1 MIVTYVLFNY
11 LSELIAHIVLDIT
24 IGVSVLLIC
33 RAFFTMRFHSSS
45 SSFASSKSM
54 SSGSA
59 DKRWPAGKLKATGT
73 RAVPGIPKPWERWKP
88 IPLRQ
93 RCEWL
98 WRCGICNKEV
108 RCNRHWLWRCDT
120 CNMKY
125 CRRHAAGRQPSG
137 GHQCQR
143 CCEQINA
150 CMKRPA
156 GAE

>member
-24 IGVSVLLIC
+24 MGSLCYSLSSFLYYAISLKLLLC
-33 RAFFTMRFHSSS
+33 
-45 SSFASSKSM
+45 FASSKSM

-88 IPLRQ
+88 IPLAE
-93 RCEWL
+93 RCDE
-98 WRCGICNKEV
+98 RGCK
-108 RCNRHWLWRCDT
+108 RHWLWRCDI
-120 CNMKY
+120 CHMKY
-125 CRRHAAGRQPSG
+125 CRRHAAARQPSG
-137 GHQCQR
+137 GHQCHR

-156 GAE
+156 RAE